1 MSTSD
6 LFAGCGGVSFDT
18 FAGCG
23 GKGTFMKSAF
33 TMMGAEL
40 MSVEDFHRN
49 VVEGRYRKE
58 IDAIR
63 EAYAEGK
70 MVESRDRNGNVETDC
85 DGNVKMVPLYEQLKK
100 RLPYF
105 VCQADVRERRKFE
118 FATGFT
124 GFAPI
129 DIDHL
134 TPEQLPMVMERMK
147 GLSWVKEGHVSS
159 RGEGGHF
166 IVAMG
171 RIPIDETLPMEE
183 RKEAYDREYKR
194 RYAEITEFVQR
205 QLGVPVDAQCKDVL
219 RGFYMSA
226 DADAFIRPDEEMTV
240 FAGED
245 ISQQVNESTSLQVN
259 GSTSQQENEATSL
272 PDNKAGDKGVASVTF
287 DPKYIRNYVPRH
299 QYKPSMR
306 HSWWV
311 GFAQYLKWNG
321 VKGEQLGLYFEMMK
335 AHLMICGHIRQDDPC
350 MRSVNEVKDA
360 MKWGFEHSETK
371 PVADT
376 AAGTE
381 NGQVGM
387 ADGYDDSEF
396 RATLKALRLPIGIKQ
411 TIQGVPDVTIMPI
424 ICGIMP
430 LCMAYATNVKVRY
443 CDGKVMRLNSMCLI
457 IGGQGGK
464 KSSVKYKLDIWKQPL
479 RESDSKARKL
489 FDDFKQKR
497 RNRRANDP
505 LPPEPTD
512 TIIEVPITISCS
524 TLLKRMK
531 NAHGRHLFSF
541 CEELDTLRKTN
552 GAGSWSSKYDVYR
565 LSFDNGEWG
574 QDFNSDQ
581 AESGVVETNYNW
593 TILGTEGAFAKCFT
607 ADNVENGLGGRV
619 LLARMPSSQYEYMPS
634 YKDEPLP
641 DVECIMRAVDILR
654 SSSGLYEMPKLCRR
668 MTRWCNRKADEAR
681 GHGDSVLDTFRKRA
695 AVIGFRCGVVFH
707 LLEQCDTES
716 KGCLDFAELIA
727 EYCLKNQ
734 CEMFGEI
741 LTTRK
746 VRNTDGG
753 GYRSRNKS
761 LFDELPDEFDW
772 NMILGMRPD
781 TKSNALRVMIHQWKA
796 SGFIDVVDRNKWRK
810 TAPK

>member
-1 MSTSD
+1 MSTAFD
-6 LFAGCGGVSFDT
+6 LFAGCGGM
-18 FAGCG
+18 
-23 GKGTFMKSAF
+23 GTFMKNAF
-33 TMMGAEL
+33 TVKGAEL
-40 MSVEDFHRN
+40 MSVEDFHRD
-49 VVEGRYRKE
+49 VVEGRYREE

-70 MVESRDRNGNVETDC
+70 MVESRDRSGNVETDC
-85 DGNVKMVPLYEQLKK
+85 DGNVKMVPLYELLKK

-105 VCQADVRERRKFE
+105 VCQADVRERRIFE
-118 FATGFT
+118 SATDFT
-124 GFAPI
+124 GYAPI

-134 TPEQLPMVMERMK
+134 TTEQLPMVMERMK

-171 RIPIDETLPMEE
+171 RIPIDDTLSLKE
-183 RKEAYDREYKR
+183 RKAAYDREYKR

-205 QLGVPVDAQCKDVL
+205 ELGVPVDAQCKDVL

-240 FAGED
+240 FVGQA
-245 ISQQVNESTSLQVN
+245 
-259 GSTSQQENEATSL
+259 TSQQAEEAVSQQAEETAGQQAEETASQQAEETMGKEVTSDSFNPQL
-272 PDNKAGDKGVASVTF
+272 IKA
-287 DPKYIRNYVPRH
+287 YIPMH

-306 HSWWV
+306 HSWWI
-311 GFAQYLKWNG
+311 GFAQYLKWKG
-321 VKGEQLGLYFEMMK
+321 VKVEQLGLYHDMMK
-335 AHLMICGHIRQDDPC
+335 AHLMMCGHIRQDDPC
-350 MRSVNEVKDA
+350 VRSANEVKDA

-371 PVADT
+371 PATDT
-376 AAGTE
+376 AAGIE
-381 NGQVGM
+381 NGQAVM
-387 ADGYDDSEF
+387 PDGCDDSEF

-411 TIQGVPDVTIMPI
+411 TIHGVPDVTILPI

-430 LCMAYATNVKVRY
+430 LCMAYATNVSVRY
-443 CDGKVMRLNSMCLI
+443 CDGKVMRLNGMSMI

-464 KSSVKYKLDIWKQPL
+464 KSSVKYKLDIWRQPL

-541 CEELDTLRKTN
+541 GEELDTLRKSN

-574 QDFNSDQ
+574 QDYNSDQ
-581 AESGVVETNYNW
+581 AESGVVETAYNW

-619 LLARMPSSQYEYMPS
+619 FPARMPSSQYEYMPS
-634 YKDEPLP
+634 YKDEPLV
-641 DVECIMRAVDILR
+641 DVECITKAVDILR
-654 SSSGLYEMPKLCRR
+654 SSSGLYELPKLCRR
-668 MTRWCNRKADEAR
+668 MTLWCNRKADEAR
-681 GHGDSVLDTFRKRA
+681 QHGDSVLDTFRKRA

-707 LLEQCDTES
+707 LLEQRDSES
-716 KGCLDFAELIA
+716 SGCMDFAELMA

-746 VRNTDGG
+746 VRNTDGC

-761 LFDELPDEFDW
+761 LFEELPDEFDW
-772 NMILGMRPD
+772 DMILGLRPD
-781 TKSNALRVMIHQWKA
+781 TKPNALRVMIHQWKA
-796 SGFIDVVDRNKWRK
+796 SGLIGVVDKNKWRK
-810 TAPK
+810 TASK